1 MDRERFTAMTS
12 YQVPR
17 ASSWKALLCAD
28 IATCF
33 LEERTD
39 DKLTC
44 HKGGSLGMQRS
55 CNGIRVSGSGGRE
68 GKELASHSRATIY
81 ACAGSLETDVLD
93 PNKALPFETQC
104 TYAVDHIQGSEQDVW
119 SE

>member
-1 MDRERFTAMTS
+1 
-12 YQVPR
+12 
-17 ASSWKALLCAD
+17 
-28 IATCF
+28 
-33 LEERTD
+33 
-39 DKLTC
+39 
-44 HKGGSLGMQRS
+44 MQRS